1 MEDFDSKFRRV
12 AENIADAIRCAAGVQ
27 GRGDISVIVEDKG
40 AIEQLVA
47 EALGSTGLCVI
58 VGVTGFSRR
67 AQSGP
72 VITGTLDMEFRVVEI
87 PSVNRTEQGFVTAQ
101 QMAEWLA
108 MNLHWRTWEGMDGRP
123 LLFGG
128 FQRDDSDEF
137 NICRVNFSGE
147 CSLGTVK
154 KEN

>member
-12 AENIADAIRCAAGVQ
+12 AENIADAIRGAAGVE

-40 AIEQLVA
+40 AIDQLVA

-87 PSVNRTEQGFVTAQ
+87 PSVTRRA
-101 QMAEWLA
+101 
-108 MNLHWRTWEGMDGRP
+108 RR
-123 LLFGG
+123 
-128 FQRDDSDEF
+128 R
-137 NICRVNFSGE
+137 FS
-147 CSLGTVK
+147 C
-154 KEN
+154 